1 MYIKEL
7 TADEFRN
14 FNLNYNLKSLYQ
26 TPEYGFVMNNQKFEV
41 SFLGMIDENDN
52 IIATTLILIEKKDNF
67 KYAYAP
73 RGFLIDYNNDFL
85 VETFTNLL
93 KKYLGK
99 KNIIAIKLSP
109 MIIKNIY
116 DTKYNIISENNYF
129 NKIFDNL
136 KRLDYYHFGFNY
148 YFEALKPRY
157 EAVIDLDLPYYMLF
171 NNITKKY
178 KTKIRSAEKR
188 GIKVYKGT
196 DKNLE
201 YLYLQTANK
210 YPRDLNYFK
219 DCYKYFKKGN
229 NIEFF
234 FTKLDTNKYLKYITK
249 KYHQQENNCSKLN
262 KMLNKINN
270 EKIIDKK
277 MYNDKLLIEYK
288 NELIKA
294 TNYLKN
300 YPNGII
306 TSSILV
312 VKNNDEAYVLMD
324 GFDSKYKEF
333 NSKHLLI
340 WKLIE
345 RYSKMGLKKF
355 NLGGM
360 TNPILEKNKYK
371 GLNEFKLG
379 FNAKCIE
386 YIGDLELIT
395 NNSLY
400 FIYKNTFSIRHIL
413 KR

>member
-99 KNIIAIKLSP
+99 KNVIAIKLSP

-116 DTKYNIISENNYF
+116 DTKYNVISENNYF

-188 GIKVYKGT
+188 GVKVYKGT
-196 DKNLE
+196 EKNLE

>member
-26 TPEYGFVMNNQKFEV
+26 TPEYGFVMNNQQFEV

-136 KRLDYYHFGFNY
+136 KKLDYYHFGFNY

-157 EAVIDLDLPYYMLF
+157 EAVVDLDLPYYMLF

-188 GIKVYKGT
+188 GVKVYKGT
-196 DKNLE
+196 EKNLE

-249 KYHQQENNCSKLN
+249 KYHQQENNCSKLI
-262 KMLNKINN
+262 KMLNKNPLLYLTLGGVIAKGTPINAKARVVAGSAN
-270 EKIIDKK
+270 LSKRLILYSVRIDFSSLILLSLILFINLKK
-277 MYNDKLLIEYK
+277 LYSEAVSLTISLTSPIPKL
-288 NELIKA
+288 
-294 TNYLKN
+294 T
-300 YPNGII
+300 
-306 TSSILV
+306 
-312 VKNNDEAYVLMD
+312 
-324 GFDSKYKEF
+324 FDS
-333 NSKHLLI
+333 SKRLV
-340 WKLIE
+340 
-345 RYSKMGLKKF
+345 LK
-355 NLGGM
+355 
-360 TNPILEKNKYK
+360 ILPFFEMV
-371 GLNEFKLG
+371 
-379 FNAKCIE
+379 
-386 YIGDLELIT
+386 
-395 NNSLY
+395 
-400 FIYKNTFSIRHIL
+400 
-413 KR
+413 

>member
-136 KRLDYYHFGFNY
+136 KKLDYYHFGFNY

-157 EAVIDLDLPYYMLF
+157 EAVVDLDLPYYMLF

-188 GIKVYKGT
+188 GVKVYKGT
-196 DKNLE
+196 EKNLE

-219 DCYKYFKKGN
+219 DCYKYFKKDN

-262 KMLNKINN
+262 RMLNKINN

-306 TSSILV
+306 TSSVLV
-312 VKNNDEAYVLMD
+312 VKNNDEAYILMD

-360 TNPILEKNKYK
+360 TNPTLTKNKYK

>member
-136 KRLDYYHFGFNY
+136 KKLDYYHFGFNY

-157 EAVIDLDLPYYMLF
+157 EAVVDLDLPYYMLF

-188 GIKVYKGT
+188 GVKVYKGT
-196 DKNLE
+196 EKNLE

>member
-93 KKYLGK
+93 KKCLGK

-116 DTKYNIISENNYF
+116 DTKYNIINENNYF

-136 KRLDYYHFGFNY
+136 KKLDYYHFGFNY

-157 EAVIDLDLPYYMLF
+157 EAVVDLDLPYYMLF

-188 GIKVYKGT
+188 GVKVYKGT

-306 TSSILV
+306 TSSVLV

-360 TNPILEKNKYK
+360 TNPTLTKNKYK